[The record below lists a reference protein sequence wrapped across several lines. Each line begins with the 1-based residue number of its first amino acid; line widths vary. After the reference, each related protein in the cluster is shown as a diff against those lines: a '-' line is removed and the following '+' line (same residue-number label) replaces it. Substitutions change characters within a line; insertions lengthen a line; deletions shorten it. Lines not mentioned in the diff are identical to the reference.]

1 MPRTKTRG
9 KRKRLVVVILI
20 YTTKGENPRIRII
33 INIQIETKEG
43 IFKIKALVDSGVE
56 ANYIKRKAVLLIGGS
71 IINDKPTLLITPNE
85 GKIYSY
91 RDLILRLTITNIYRE
106 RRENDIQFILYNFEL
121 GEVDIILGY
130 LQLTQ
135 VNLIISFGD
144 NSWRY
149 LLRRKYIK
157 VLLAKDFV
165 EATRAEPY
173 LFLLITVLVYTSGRR
188 LAAVYTTDIY

>member
-1 MPRTKTRG
+1 MPRTETRG
-9 KRKRLVVVILI
+9 KRKRLVVVILV

-33 INIQIETKEG
+33 IDVQVETKEG

-71 IINDKPTLLITPNE
+71 IINNKPTLLITPNR

-91 RDLILRLTITNIYRE
+91 KDSILRLIITNIYRG
-106 RRENDIQFILYNFEL
+106 RREDDVRFILYNFEL

-135 VNLIISFGD
+135 INLIISFGD
-144 NSWRY
+144 NSQ
-149 LLRRKYIK
+149 
-157 VLLAKDFV
+157 
-165 EATRAEPY
+165 
-173 LFLLITVLVYTSGRR
+173 
-188 LAAVYTTDIY
+188 

>member
-9 KRKRLVVVILI
+9 KRKRLVIVTLV
-20 YTTKGENPRIRII
+20 YTTKGENLRIRII
-33 INIQIETKEG
+33 IDIQIKTKEG

-56 ANYIKRKAVLLIGGS
+56 ANYIKRKAVLLIGGA
-71 IINDKPTLLITPNE
+71 IINNKPTLLITPNE

-91 RDLILRLTITNIYRE
+91 RDLILRLIITNIYRE
-106 RRENDIQFILYNFEL
+106 RREDDVQFILYNFEL

-135 VNLIISFGD
+135 INLIISFGD

-157 VLLAKDFV
+157 VLLAKDFI
-165 EATRAEPY
+165 EATRAELY
-173 LFLLITVLVYTSGRR
+173 LFLLIIVLVYIGGRR
-188 LAAVYTTDIY
+188 LVAVYTIDIY